1 MNALEFFDNL
11 KSTKDISEDMKQYKD
26 NIKALNNA
34 DICLKNGFRINE
46 NEIDKCLSDTDKKY
60 GLYIRMLNGLRNG
73 LNKAPS
79 YYNLSQSSLE
89 YKINQLIYNTNDIPA
104 YICLRENLNS
114 ALKDLLLNNNGS
126 IITDNSIAEVKGTIE

>member
-60 GLYIRMLNGLRNG
+60 GL
-73 LNKAPS
+73 
-79 YYNLSQSSLE
+79 
-89 YKINQLIYNTNDIPA
+89 
-104 YICLRENLNS
+104 
-114 ALKDLLLNNNGS
+114 
-126 IITDNSIAEVKGTIE
+126 

>member
-114 ALKDLLLNNNGS
+114 ELKDLLLHNNGI